1 MSVDRSRG
9 RGGAPAAQRGRT
21 TSRPAR
27 IRR

>member
-1 MSVDRSRG
+1 MSVHRSRG